1 VVALSIP
8 PSHVERVSSWIR
20 TRGGVAVW
28 PNLEIG
34 GGGGD
39 GLTPALDE
47 DGKPTACPGWR
58 YAKAPSQIVTDPAE
72 VLVTPSRDVC
82 SFRVGVRR
90 GDGLS
95 FVLTDGAQRNVNK
108 ALAKYSTPEAPA
120 QYYFDYERQ
129 HAVITVPLPP
139 VSLTDYLATE
149 TR

>member
-1 VVALSIP
+1 MVALSIP
-8 PSHVERVSSWIR
+8 PALVEQVSSWIR

-34 GGGGD
+34 NRGGD
-39 GLTPALDE
+39 GLTPALNE
-47 DGKPTACPGWR
+47 DGSPTPCPGWR
-58 YAKAPSQIVTDPAE
+58 YAKAPSRIVTDPVE
-72 VLVTPSRDVC
+72 VLVTPSRDVH

-95 FVLTDGAQRNVNK
+95 FVLTDGAKRNLQK
-108 ALAKYSTPEAPA
+108 ALAKHSTPEAPA
-120 QYYFDYERQ
+120 EYRFDYEQQ
-129 HAVITVPLPP
+129 HAVIMVPLPP